1 MPIFINESLRQFHL
15 QTKES
20 SYIFCVLKNGQLG
33 HLYYGKKINHRKNFS
48 HLFQLPNEPI
58 GNATFLYK
66 GDQTFSLEV
75 IKQEYPSY
83 GTTDFREPAFH
94 IWHENGSRITRFVF
108 QSYKVIKG
116 KPKLDGLPATYVD
129 DENDATTL
137 IITLYDEASRVQL
150 QLQYSVFEHESV
162 ITRSV
167 RLTNDGQ
174 HPIAIERILSAVV
187 DYPDA
192 QFEMIHLDGAW
203 IRERHVT
210 SRVLKKGVQFI
221 DSKRGTSSSQHNPFF
236 ALKRIEATEH
246 MGDVYGF
253 SLVYSGNFI
262 AGVEV
267 DHYDVARAF
276 IGINPFDFRWIL
288 HPNESFQTPEVV
300 MVYSSAGLNGMSQT
314 YHRLYASHLV
324 RGPWRHRP
332 RPILI
337 NNWEATY
344 FQFHEDKLLAIADV
358 AKELGV
364 ELFVLDDGWFEGRN
378 DDTTSLG
385 DWVVDRHK
393 IPSGLP
399 SLAEQINEKGLQFGI
414 WIEPEMICEKSRL
427 YEAHPD
433 WVLKAPNCSAI
444 SHGRNQYIL
453 DLTRKDVRDYLYDTI
468 SHLLE
473 SVNIAYVKWDMNRNM
488 TEIGSSLLEAS
499 RQGEVAHRYIL
510 GLYELLERLINKFP
524 HVLFESCASGGNRFD
539 PGMLY
544 YMQQSWASDN
554 TDAFERV
561 KIQYGTTFV
570 YPISS
575 IGAHVSAVPNHQTGR
590 VTPLQTRWHVA
601 MFGAFGYELDATVL
615 TTEEKQQI
623 KEQISF
629 FKEHRSLL
637 QYGTFYRLISPF
649 EGTDAAW
656 MVVSEDKRKAIVAF
670 YRFIA
675 KPNPSF
681 MRIYLKGLDPE
692 CKYEVMMEGETQ
704 VIYGDEL
711 MHIGLFLPP
720 FYMGTIKTKETRMMG
735 DYVSC
740 LVVLK
745 AVEEEKSNE

>member
-1 MPIFINESLRQFHL
+1 MPIFINESLREFHL

-20 SYIFCVLKNGQLG
+20 SYIFCVLKNDQLG
-33 HLYYGKKINHRKNFS
+33 HLYYGKKVNHRENFS

-75 IKQEYPSY
+75 IKQEYPAY

-116 KPKLDGLPATYVD
+116 KPKLEGLPATYVD
-129 DENDATTL
+129 NENDVTTL
-137 IITLYDEASRVQL
+137 MITLYDEISRVEL

-162 ITRSV
+162 ITRSARV
-167 RLTNDGQ
+167 TNDGQ
-174 HPIAIERILSAVV
+174 HPIVIERILSAVV

-236 ALKRIEATEH
+236 ALKRIDATEH
-246 MGDVYGF
+246 IGDVYGF

-276 IGINPFDFRWIL
+276 IGINPFDFRWTL
-288 HPNESFQTPEVV
+288 HSNESFQTPEVV
-300 MVYSSAGLNGMSQT
+300 MVYSPAGLNGMSQT

-332 RPILI
+332 RPVLI

-344 FQFHEDKLLAIADV
+344 FQFHEEKLLTIAES

-385 DWVVDRHK
+385 DWTVDLNK
-393 IPSGLP
+393 IPNGL
-399 SLAEQINEKGLQFGI
+399 SELVKRINEKGLEFGI
-414 WIEPEMICEKSRL
+414 WIEPEMISEKSRL
-427 YEAHPD
+427 YERHPD
-433 WVLKAPNCSAI
+433 WLLKAPNCSTI

-453 DLTRKDVRDYLYDTI
+453 DLTRRDVRDYLYHTI
-468 SHLLE
+468 CNLLE
-473 SVNIAYVKWDMNRNM
+473 SANITYVKWDMNRNM
-488 TEIGSSLLEAS
+488 TEIGSSSLEAS

-510 GLYELLERLINKFP
+510 GLYELLERLTNKFP
-524 HVLFESCASGGNRFD
+524 YVLFESCASGGNRFD

-544 YMQQSWASDN
+544 YMPQSWASDN

-561 KIQYGTTFV
+561 KIQYGTTLV

-590 VTPLQTRWHVA
+590 VTPLKTRWHVA
-601 MFGAFGYELDATVL
+601 MFGAFGYELDPAAL
-615 TTEEKQQI
+615 SEQEKQQV
-623 KEQISF
+623 KKQISF
-629 FKEHRSLL
+629 FKKYRTLL
-637 QYGTFYRLISPF
+637 QYGTFYRLMSPF

-656 MVVSEDKRKAIVAF
+656 MVVSEDKREAIVAF
-670 YRFIA
+670 YRFVA

-681 MRIYLKGLDPE
+681 MRLHLKGLHPSL
-692 CKYEVMMEGETQ
+692 KYEVTIDDQTMTLC
-704 VIYGDEL
+704 GDEL

-720 FYMGTIKTKETRMMG
+720 FYMGTVRTKKTVMIG

-740 LVVLK
+740 LAVLK
-745 AVEEEKSNE
+745 ATE

>member
-33 HLYYGKKINHRKNFS
+33 HLYYGKKVNHRENFS

-75 IKQEYPSY
+75 IKQEYPAY

-116 KPKLDGLPATYVD
+116 KPRLEGLPATYVD
-129 DENDATTL
+129 NENDVTTL
-137 IITLYDEASRVQL
+137 MITLYDEISRVEL

-162 ITRSV
+162 ITRSA
-167 RLTNDGQ
+167 RLTNDGH
-174 HPIAIERILSAVV
+174 HPIVIERILSAVV

-203 IRERHVT
+203 IRERHIT

-236 ALKRIEATEH
+236 ALKRIDATEH
-246 MGDVYGF
+246 IGDVYGF

-288 HPNESFQTPEVV
+288 HSKESFQTPEVV

-332 RPILI
+332 RPVLI

-344 FQFHEDKLLAIADV
+344 FQFHEEKLLAIAES

-385 DWVVDRHK
+385 DWVVDRNK
-393 IPSGLP
+393 IPSGL
-399 SLAEQINEKGLQFGI
+399 SELVKRINEKGLQFGI
-414 WIEPEMICEKSRL
+414 WIEPEMISEKSRL
-427 YEAHPD
+427 YERHPD
-433 WVLKAPNCSAI
+433 WVLKAPNCSTI

-453 DLTRKDVRDYLYDTI
+453 DLTRQDVRDYLYHTI

-473 SVNIAYVKWDMNRNM
+473 HANIAYVKWDMNRNM

-499 RQGEVAHRYIL
+499 KQGEVAHRYIL
-510 GLYELLERLINKFP
+510 GLYELLERLTNTFP

-544 YMQQSWASDN
+544 YMPQSWASDN

-561 KIQYGTTFV
+561 KIQYGTTLV

-590 VTPLQTRWHVA
+590 VTPLKTRWHVA
-601 MFGAFGYELDATVL
+601 MFGAFGYELDPAAL
-615 TTEEKQQI
+615 SEQEKQQV
-623 KEQISF
+623 KKQISF
-629 FKEHRSLL
+629 FKKYRTLL
-637 QYGTFYRLISPF
+637 QYGTFYRLMSPF

-656 MVVSEDKRKAIVAF
+656 MVVSEDKREAIVAF
-670 YRFIA
+670 YRFVA

-681 MRIYLKGLDPE
+681 MRLHLKGLHPSL
-692 CKYEVMMEGETQ
+692 KYEVMIDDQTK
-704 VIYGDEL
+704 VLYGDEL

-720 FYMGTIKTKETRMMG
+720 FYMGTVKTKETVMMG

-740 LVVLK
+740 LAVLK
-745 AVEEEKSNE
+745 AIE

>member
-1 MPIFINESLRQFHL
+1 MPIFINESLREFHL

-33 HLYYGKKINHRKNFS
+33 HLYYGKKVNHRENFS

-75 IKQEYPSY
+75 IKQEYPAY

-116 KPKLDGLPATYVD
+116 KPKLEGLPATYVD
-129 DENDATTL
+129 NENDVTTL
-137 IITLYDEASRVQL
+137 MITLYDEISRVEL

-162 ITRSV
+162 ITRSARV
-167 RLTNDGQ
+167 TNDGQ
-174 HPIAIERILSAVV
+174 HPIVIERILSAVV

-236 ALKRIEATEH
+236 ALKRIDATEH
-246 MGDVYGF
+246 IGDVYGF

-276 IGINPFDFRWIL
+276 IGINPFDFRWTL
-288 HPNESFQTPEVV
+288 HSNESFQTPEVV
-300 MVYSSAGLNGMSQT
+300 MVYSPAGLNGMSQT

-332 RPILI
+332 RPVLI

-344 FQFHEDKLLAIADV
+344 FQFHEEKLLTIAES

-385 DWVVDRHK
+385 DWTVDLNK
-393 IPSGLP
+393 IPNGL
-399 SLAEQINEKGLQFGI
+399 SELVKRINEKGLEFGI
-414 WIEPEMICEKSRL
+414 WIEPEMISEKSRL
-427 YEAHPD
+427 YERHPD
-433 WVLKAPNCSAI
+433 WLLKAPNCSTI

-453 DLTRKDVRDYLYDTI
+453 DLTRRDVRDYLYHTI
-468 SHLLE
+468 CNLLE
-473 SVNIAYVKWDMNRNM
+473 SANITYVKWDMNRNM
-488 TEIGSSLLEAS
+488 TEIGSSSLEAS

-510 GLYELLERLINKFP
+510 GLYELLERLTNKFP
-524 HVLFESCASGGNRFD
+524 YVLFESCASGGNRFD

-544 YMQQSWASDN
+544 YMPQSWASDN

-561 KIQYGTTFV
+561 KIQYGTTLV

-590 VTPLQTRWHVA
+590 VTPLKTRWHVA
-601 MFGAFGYELDATVL
+601 MFGAFGYELDPAAL
-615 TTEEKQQI
+615 SEQEKQQV
-623 KEQISF
+623 KKQISF
-629 FKEHRSLL
+629 FKKYRTLL
-637 QYGTFYRLISPF
+637 QYGTFYRLMSPF

-656 MVVSEDKRKAIVAF
+656 MVVSEDKREAIVAF
-670 YRFIA
+670 YRFVA

-681 MRIYLKGLDPE
+681 MRLHLKGLHPSL
-692 CKYEVMMEGETQ
+692 KYEVTIDDQTMTLC
-704 VIYGDEL
+704 GDEL

-720 FYMGTIKTKETRMMG
+720 FYMGTVRTKKTVMIG

-740 LVVLK
+740 LAVLK
-745 AVEEEKSNE
+745 ATE

>member
-1 MPIFINESLRQFHL
+1 MPIFINESLGQFHL

-33 HLYYGKKINHRKNFS
+33 HLHYGKKVNHRDNFS
-48 HLFQLPNEPI
+48 HLFQLPNEPV

-94 IWHENGSRITRFVF
+94 IWYEDGSRITQFVF
-108 QSYKVIKG
+108 QSYEVLKG
-116 KPKLDGLPATYVD
+116 KPKLEGLPATYVD
-129 DENDATTL
+129 DENDAATL
-137 IITLYDEASRVQL
+137 IVTLCDKRTGIKL
-150 QLQYSVFEHESV
+150 QLQYSVFEHENV
-162 ITRSV
+162 ITRSA
-167 RLTNDGQ
+167 RLINNGK
-174 HPIAIERILSAVV
+174 HSVAIERMLSAVV
-187 DYPDA
+187 DYPDS
-192 QFEMIHLDGAW
+192 QFEMVHLDGAW

-210 SRVLKKGVQFI
+210 SRVIQKGVQFI

-236 ALKRIEATEH
+236 ALKRKDTTEH
-246 MGDVYGF
+246 IGEVYGF

-262 AGVEV
+262 GGVEV

-276 IGINPFDFRWIL
+276 IGLNPFDFRWIL

-300 MVYSSAGLNGMSQT
+300 MVYSSDGLNGMSQT

-324 RGPWRHRP
+324 RGLWRHRP

-344 FQFHEDKLLAIADV
+344 FQFDEEKLLAIADA
-358 AKELGV
+358 AKDLGI

-385 DWVVDRHK
+385 DWRVDQNK
-393 IPSGLP
+393 IPNGLS
-399 SLAEQINEKGLQFGI
+399 SLAERINEKGLQFGI
-414 WIEPEMICEKSRL
+414 WIEPEMVSEKSRL

-433 WVLKAPNCSAI
+433 WVLKAPNCSTV

-453 DLTRKDVRDYLYDTI
+453 DLTRKDVRDYLYETI
-468 SHLLE
+468 SHLLK
-473 SVNIAYVKWDMNRNM
+473 SANITYVKWDMNRNM
-488 TEIGSSLLEAS
+488 TEVGSASIEAN

-510 GLYELLERLINKFP
+510 GLYELLERLTYTFP

-544 YMQQSWASDN
+544 YMQQGWASDN
-554 TDAFERV
+554 TDAFERI
-561 KIQYGTTFV
+561 KIQYGTSLV

-590 VTPLQTRWHVA
+590 VTPLETRAHVA
-601 MFGAFGYELDATVL
+601 MFGAFGYELDATAL
-615 TTEEKQQI
+615 TAQEKQQV
-623 KEQISF
+623 KEQILF
-629 FKEHRSLL
+629 FKQHRKLL
-637 QYGTFYRLISPF
+637 QYGTFYRLLSPF

-656 MVVSEDKRKAIVAF
+656 MVVSDDKKEAIVVF
-670 YRFIA
+670 YRLLA
-675 KPNPSF
+675 KPNPPF
-681 MRIYLKGLDPE
+681 VRLRLKGLDVSF
-692 CKYEVMMEGETQ
+692 KYEVKMEKQTQ
-704 VIYGDEL
+704 VLYGDEL
-711 MHIGLFLPP
+711 MHIGLFIPP
-720 FYMGTIKTKETRMMG
+720 FYMGTVKTEETVMIG

-740 LVVLK
+740 LAVLK
-745 AVEEEKSNE
+745 AVD

>member
-1 MPIFINESLRQFHL
+1 MPIFINELLGQFHL

-33 HLYYGKKINHRKNFS
+33 HLYYGKKVNHRDNFS
-48 HLFQLPNEPI
+48 HLFQLPNEPV

-94 IWHENGSRITRFVF
+94 IWYEDGSRITQFVF
-108 QSYKVIKG
+108 QSYEVLKG
-116 KPKLDGLPATYVD
+116 KPKLEGLPATYVD
-129 DENDATTL
+129 DENDAATL
-137 IITLYDEASRVQL
+137 IVTLCDKRTGIKL
-150 QLQYSVFEHESV
+150 QLQYSVFEHENV
-162 ITRSV
+162 ITRSA
-167 RLTNDGQ
+167 RLINNGK
-174 HPIAIERILSAVV
+174 HSVAIERMLSAVV
-187 DYPDA
+187 DYPDS
-192 QFEMIHLDGAW
+192 QFEMVHLDGAW

-210 SRVLKKGVQFI
+210 SRVLQKGVQFI

-236 ALKRIEATEH
+236 ALKRKDTTEH
-246 MGDVYGF
+246 IGEVYGF

-262 AGVEV
+262 GGVEV

-276 IGINPFDFRWIL
+276 IGLNPFDFRWIL

-300 MVYSSAGLNGMSQT
+300 MVYSSNGLNGMSQT

-324 RGPWRHRP
+324 RGLWRHRP

-344 FQFHEDKLLAIADV
+344 FQFDEEKLLAIADA
-358 AKELGV
+358 AKDLGI

-385 DWVVDRHK
+385 DWRVDQNK
-393 IPSGLP
+393 IPNGLS
-399 SLAEQINEKGLQFGI
+399 SLAERINEKGLQFGI
-414 WIEPEMICEKSRL
+414 WIEPEMVSEKSRL

-433 WVLKAPNCSAI
+433 WVLKAPNCSTV

-453 DLTRKDVRDYLYDTI
+453 DLTRKDVRDYLYETI
-468 SHLLE
+468 SHLLK
-473 SVNIAYVKWDMNRNM
+473 SANITYVKWDMNRNM
-488 TEIGSSLLEAS
+488 TEVGSASIEAN

-510 GLYELLERLINKFP
+510 GLYELLERLTYTFP

-544 YMQQSWASDN
+544 YMQQGWASDN
-554 TDAFERV
+554 TDAFERI
-561 KIQYGTTFV
+561 KIQYGTSLV

-590 VTPLQTRWHVA
+590 VTPLETRAHVA
-601 MFGAFGYELDATVL
+601 MFGAFGYELDATAL
-615 TTEEKQQI
+615 TAQEKQQV
-623 KEQISF
+623 KEQILF
-629 FKEHRSLL
+629 FKQHRKLL
-637 QYGTFYRLISPF
+637 QYGTFYRLLSPF

-656 MVVSEDKRKAIVAF
+656 MVVSDDKKEAIVVF
-670 YRFIA
+670 YRLLA
-675 KPNPSF
+675 KPNPPF
-681 MRIYLKGLDPE
+681 VRLHLKGLDVSF
-692 CKYEVMMEGETQ
+692 KYEVKMEKQTQ
-704 VIYGDEL
+704 VLYGDEL
-711 MHIGLFLPP
+711 MHIGLFIPP
-720 FYMGTIKTKETRMMG
+720 FYMGTVKTEETVMIG

-740 LVVLK
+740 LAVLK
-745 AVEEEKSNE
+745 AVD

>member
-1 MPIFINESLRQFHL
+1 MPIFINESLGQFHL

-33 HLYYGKKINHRKNFS
+33 HLYYGKKVNHRDNFS

-94 IWHENGSRITRFVF
+94 IWYEDGSRITQFVF
-108 QSYKVIKG
+108 QSYELLKG
-116 KPKLDGLPATYVD
+116 KPKLEGLPATYVD
-129 DENDATTL
+129 DENDAATL
-137 IITLYDEASRVQL
+137 IVTLCDKRTGIKL
-150 QLQYSVFEHESV
+150 QLQYSVFEHENV
-162 ITRSV
+162 ITRSA
-167 RLTNDGQ
+167 RLINNGK
-174 HPIAIERILSAVV
+174 HSIAVERMLSAVV
-187 DYPDA
+187 DYPDS
-192 QFEMIHLDGAW
+192 QFEMVHLDGAW

-210 SRVLKKGVQFI
+210 SRVLQKGVQFI

-236 ALKRIEATEH
+236 ALKRKDTTEH
-246 MGDVYGF
+246 IGEVYGF

-262 AGVEV
+262 GGVEV

-276 IGINPFDFRWIL
+276 IGLNPFDFRWIL

-300 MVYSSAGLNGMSQT
+300 MVYSSDGLNGMSQT

-332 RPILI
+332 RPVLI

-344 FQFHEDKLLAIADV
+344 FQFDEEKLLGIADA
-358 AKELGV
+358 AKDLGI

-385 DWVVDRHK
+385 DWRVDQNK
-393 IPSGLP
+393 IPNGLS
-399 SLAEQINEKGLQFGI
+399 SLAERINEKGLQFGI
-414 WIEPEMICEKSRL
+414 WIEPEMVSEKSRL

-433 WVLKAPNCSAI
+433 WVLKAPNCSTV

-453 DLTRKDVRDYLYDTI
+453 DLTRKDVRDYLYETI
-468 SHLLE
+468 SHLLK
-473 SVNIAYVKWDMNRNM
+473 SANITYVKWDMNRNM
-488 TEIGSSLLEAS
+488 TEVGSASIEAN

-510 GLYELLERLINKFP
+510 GLYELLERLTYTFP

-544 YMQQSWASDN
+544 YMPQSWASDN
-554 TDAFERV
+554 TDAFERI
-561 KIQYGTTFV
+561 KIQYGTSLV

-590 VTPLQTRWHVA
+590 VTPLKTRWHVA
-601 MFGAFGYELDATVL
+601 MFGAFGYELDATAL
-615 TTEEKQQI
+615 TAQEKQQV
-623 KEQISF
+623 KEQILF
-629 FKEHRSLL
+629 FKQRRKLL
-637 QYGTFYRLISPF
+637 QYGTFYRLLSPF

-656 MVVSEDKRKAIVAF
+656 MVVSDDKKEAIVVF
-670 YRFIA
+670 YRLLA
-675 KPNPSF
+675 KPNPPF
-681 MRIYLKGLDPE
+681 VRLHLKGLDVSF
-692 CKYEVMMEGETQ
+692 KYEVKMEKQTQ
-704 VIYGDEL
+704 VLYGDEL
-711 MHIGLFLPP
+711 MHIGLFIPP
-720 FYMGTIKTKETRMMG
+720 FYMGTVKTEETAMIG

-740 LVVLK
+740 LAVLK
-745 AVEEEKSNE
+745 AVD